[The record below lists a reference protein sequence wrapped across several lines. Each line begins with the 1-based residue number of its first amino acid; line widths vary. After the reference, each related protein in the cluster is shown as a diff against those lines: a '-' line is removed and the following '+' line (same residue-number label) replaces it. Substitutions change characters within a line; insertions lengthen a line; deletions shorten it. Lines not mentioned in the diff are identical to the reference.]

1 MDDEDRAHWGFPA
14 LVDLLDQY
22 KPKFLV
28 HGHVHMS
35 YGHSIPREIDYNGTK
50 IINAYER
57 YTIEIPEGQYKLKD
71 WNQVVYKT
79 RLPRESSPLIM
90 AK

>member
-1 MDDEDRAHWGFPA
+1 MHWGFPA
-14 LVDLLDQY
+14 LVDLMNRY

-50 IINAYER
+50 VINAYER
-57 YTIEIPEGQYKLKD
+57 HTIEIPEGKYKLQD
-71 WNQVVYKT
+71 WNQVIFKT
-79 RLPRESSPLIM
+79 RPHREDPFAVL
-90 AK
+90 K

>member
-1 MDDEDRAHWGFPA
+1 
-14 LVDLLDQY
+14 
-22 KPKFLV
+22 
-28 HGHVHMS
+28 MS
-35 YGHSIPREIDYNGTK
+35 YGHNIPREIDYNGSK

-79 RLPRESSPLIM
+79 RLPKQQTGITLEDYNLYNNH
-90 AK
+90 

>member
-1 MDDEDRAHWGFPA
+1 MDK
-14 LVDLLDQY
+14 Y

-35 YGHSIPREIDYNGTK
+35 YGHHIPREIDYNGTK
-50 IINAYER
+50 VINAYER
-57 YTIEIPEGQYKLKD
+57 HTIEIPEGNYKLRD

-79 RLPRESSPLIM
+79 RIPREEPTMVL
-90 AK
+90 K